1 MSLKERFQQLDDEYL
16 NFEAVENKRSGRRDL
31 HAFLLLDS
39 LLPGT
44 RGMVCAATH
53 DEFFLD
59 IDQKQLNKVITDEQ
73 ILELTRCGVHYDSE
87 TDSLAMF
94 A

>member
-1 MSLKERFQQLDDEYL
+1 MSLKERFEVYEEEYIE
-16 NFEAVENKRSGRRDL
+16 FDRVENKRNGRPDI

-39 LLPGT
+39 LLPGN
-44 RGMVCAATH
+44 RDMVCGATH
-53 DEFFLD
+53 DEIFLD
-59 IDQKQLNKVITDEQ
+59 VDPEELDKVVSDEQ
-73 ILELTRCGVHYDSE
+73 IIELVRCGVRVDSE